1 MNKKISI
8 LVAIIIVVL
17 VGVVVVVN
25 KQKSSVNPLERKII
39 TIADTRAISTA
50 LLPIAVEKKFFDKY
64 GLDVKLLPVQTGDE
78 ALKAVVGKSAD
89 IALAAVTPYAF
100 LAIDKPEMKIFVTVA
115 ESHDDQIVAR
125 KDKNISK
132 PSDLKGKKVGYAKTT
147 VSELGLEKFLQINGL
162 KKEDVQWVNLK
173 PLAMPAALLSGD
185 IDAYSAWEPHL
196 ANGIKML
203 GDMAIIFDEPQNT
216 YTWQMNLI
224 ADESYI
230 NSNKDTLEKLV
241 KALIETEKFVSENK
255 ETAVDI
261 TANHVNIPADTL
273 NNIWSKFEFKVNL
286 RSDLVDIIRENLS
299 WANDRRETR
308 SDKLPNHESL
318 IDKTIFEYAK
328 SN

>member
-1 MNKKISI
+1 MNRKILI
-8 LVAIIIVVL
+8 AVTIGIIALIAI
-17 VGVVVVVN
+17 VVVVN
-25 KQKSSVNPLERKII
+25 KQKPSISQERKTV

-50 LLPIAVEKKFFDKY
+50 LLPIAVEKKYFDKY

-115 ESHDDQIVAR
+115 ESHDDQIIAR
-125 KDKNISK
+125 KDKGISK

-147 VSELGLEKFLQINGL
+147 VSELGLEKFLETNGL

-196 ANGIKML
+196 SNGIKML
-203 GDMAIIFDEPQNT
+203 GDKAIIFDEPKDT

-230 NSNKDTLEKLV
+230 KDNKDTLEKLV
-241 KALIETEKFVSENK
+241 KALIETEKFVSDNK
-255 ETAVDI
+255 EASVVI
-261 TANHVNIPADTL
+261 TANHVNIPVDTL
-273 NNIWSKFEFKVNL
+273 NNIWSKFEFKINL
-286 RSDLVDIIRENLS
+286 RNDLTNIIKENLL
-299 WANDRRETR
+299 WANDRRETK
-308 SDKLPNHESL
+308 SDKLPDATNL
-318 IDKTIFEYAK
+318 IDKSIYEYTK
-328 SN
+328 SY

>member
-1 MNKKISI
+1 MSKKISI
-8 LVAIIIVVL
+8 ILAIVIIAI
-17 VGVVVVVN
+17 VGVIVVVN
-25 KQKSSVNPLERKII
+25 KNKTPVPLEKKTI

-50 LLPIAVEKKFFDKY
+50 LLPVAVENKIFDKY

-100 LAIDKPEMKIFVTVA
+100 LAINKPEMKIFVTVA
-115 ESHDDQIVAR
+115 ESHDDQIIAR
-125 KDKNISK
+125 KDKNISR
-132 PSDLKGKKVGYAKTT
+132 PPDLKGKKVGYAKTT
-147 VSELGLEKFLQINGL
+147 VSELGLEKFLQTNGL

-203 GDMAIIFDEPQNT
+203 GDKAVIFDQPQNT

-255 ETAVDI
+255 EAAVAI
-261 TANHVNIPADTL
+261 TANHVNIPAETL

-299 WANDRRETR
+299 WANDRRETK
-308 SDKLPNHESL
+308 SDKLPNPENL
-318 IDKTIFEYAK
+318 VDKTIFEYAK

>member
-1 MNKKISI
+1 MNRKILI
-8 LVAIIIVVL
+8 AVTIGIIALIAI
-17 VGVVVVVN
+17 VVVVN
-25 KQKSSVNPLERKII
+25 KQKPSISQERKTV

-50 LLPIAVEKKFFDKY
+50 LLPIAVEKKYFDKY

-115 ESHDDQIVAR
+115 ESHDDQIIAR
-125 KDKNISK
+125 KDKGISK
-132 PSDLKGKKVGYAKTT
+132 PSDLKGKKIGYAKTT
-147 VSELGLEKFLQINGL
+147 VSELGLEKFLETNGL

-196 ANGIKML
+196 SNGIKML
-203 GDMAIIFDEPQNT
+203 GDKAIIFNEPKDT

-230 NSNKDTLEKLV
+230 KDNKDILEKLV
-241 KALIETEKFVSENK
+241 KALIETEKFVSDNK
-255 ETAVDI
+255 EASVVI
-261 TANHVNIPADTL
+261 TANHVNIPVDTL
-273 NNIWSKFEFKVNL
+273 NNIWSKFEFKINL
-286 RSDLVDIIRENLS
+286 RNDLTNIIKENLL
-299 WANDRRETR
+299 WANDRRETK
-308 SDKLPNHESL
+308 SDKLPDATNL
-318 IDKTIFEYAK
+318 VDKSIYEYTK
-328 SN
+328 SY

>member
-1 MNKKISI
+1 MSKKISI
-8 LVAIIIVVL
+8 AAAVVVIVL
-17 VGVVVVVN
+17 VGIIFAVN
-25 KQKSSVNPLERKII
+25 KQKLATPPERKTI

-50 LLPIAVEKKFFDKY
+50 LLPIAVEKSFFDKY

-115 ESHDDQIVAR
+115 ESHDDQIIAR
-125 KDKNISK
+125 KDKGISK

-147 VSELGLEKFLQINGL
+147 VSELGLEKFLETNGL

-196 ANGIKML
+196 SNGIKML
-203 GDMAIIFDEPQNT
+203 GDKAIIFDEPKDT

-230 NSNKDTLEKLV
+230 KDNKDILEKLV
-241 KALIETEKFVSENK
+241 KALIETEKFVSDNK
-255 ETAVDI
+255 ETSVVI
-261 TANHVNIPADTL
+261 TANHVNIPVDTL
-273 NNIWSKFEFKVNL
+273 NNIWSKFEFKINL
-286 RSDLVDIIRENLS
+286 RNDLTNIIKENLL
-299 WANDRRETR
+299 WANDRRETK
-308 SDKLPNHESL
+308 SDKLPDATNL
-318 IDKTIFEYAK
+318 IDKSIYEYTK
-328 SN
+328 SY

>member
-1 MNKKISI
+1 MNRKILI
-8 LVAIIIVVL
+8 AVTIGIIALIAI
-17 VGVVVVVN
+17 VVVVN
-25 KQKSSVNPLERKII
+25 KQKPSISQERKTV

-50 LLPIAVEKKFFDKY
+50 LLPIAVEKKYFDKY

-115 ESHDDQIVAR
+115 ESHDDQIIAR
-125 KDKNISK
+125 KDKGISK
-132 PSDLKGKKVGYAKTT
+132 PSDLKGKKIGYAKTT
-147 VSELGLEKFLQINGL
+147 VSELGLEKFLETNGL

-196 ANGIKML
+196 SNGIKML
-203 GDMAIIFDEPQNT
+203 GDKAIIFDEPKDT

-230 NSNKDTLEKLV
+230 KDNKDTLEKLV
-241 KALIETEKFVSENK
+241 KALIETEKFVSDNK
-255 ETAVDI
+255 EASVVI
-261 TANHVNIPADTL
+261 TANHVNIPVDTL
-273 NNIWSKFEFKVNL
+273 NNIWSKFEFKINL
-286 RSDLVDIIRENLS
+286 RNDLTNIIKENLL
-299 WANDRRETR
+299 WANDRRETK
-308 SDKLPNHESL
+308 SDKLPDATNLVYKS
-318 IDKTIFEYAK
+318 IYEYAK
-328 SN
+328 SH

>member
-1 MNKKISI
+1 MSKKISI
-8 LVAIIIVVL
+8 LVTIVIVVL
-17 VGVVVVVN
+17 IGIVVVVN
-25 KQKSSVNPLERKII
+25 KQKSSVNPPERKTI

-100 LAIDKPEMKIFVTVA
+100 LAIDKPEMKIFLTIA
-115 ESHDDQIVAR
+115 ENHDEQIIAR
-125 KDKNISK
+125 RDKGISK
-132 PSDLKGKKVGYAKTT
+132 PTDLRGKKVGYAKTT
-147 VSELGLEKFLQINGL
+147 VSELGLEKFLEINGMQRG
-162 KKEDVQWVNLK
+162 DIQWVILK
-173 PLAMPAALLSGD
+173 PLAMPVALFSGE

-203 GDMAIIFDEPQNT
+203 GDKAVIFDESQNT
-216 YTWQMNLI
+216 YTWQGNLI

-230 NSNKDTLEKLV
+230 NSNKDALEKLV

-255 ETAVDI
+255 EAAITI
-261 TANHVNIPADTL
+261 TANHVNIPAETL

-299 WANDRRETR
+299 WANDRREAK
-308 SDKLPNHESL
+308 SDKLPNSESL
-318 IDKTIFEYAK
+318 VDKTIFEYAK
-328 SN
+328 NN